1 MDFQTLQNVELNC
14 FAITILLLIFMDII
28 LRNNQYLIDQKL
40 FLTLICLTALILF
53 FDTAMWILDGRP
65 GIYVKFMYIF
75 STVIYNILNPIICI
89 IWYLYVDSYVHGSR
103 KHLKKTLIPMIILAL
118 VNLVL
123 SIGSIFYD
131 IYFVIDYN
139 NIYHRG
145 KHTYFLLAICLSIII
160 YTTIF
165 IIQNRKKIEK
175 REYVFLLSFGIPPA
189 IGGIIQYHFYG
200 VIIIWICV
208 TISILII
215 FINTQNDQLHKD
227 YLTGLYNRRFF
238 DSYLDQKIKNQR
250 CNFIAGI
257 MIDLNHFKM
266 INDLY
271 GHHRGDEALK
281 HVASIL
287 KNTFR
292 KKDFISRYGGDEFVI
307 IMEIYEQSDIV
318 NMVQRLNKNISDFN
332 SQKKVPYEISLS
344 IGYDCFPNES
354 GTKITAE
361 EFLKHIDNLMYLNKQ
376 TSTPNSTF

>member
-1 MDFQTLQNVELNC
+1 
-14 FAITILLLIFMDII
+14 
-28 LRNNQYLIDQKL
+28 
-40 FLTLICLTALILF
+40 
-53 FDTAMWILDGRP
+53 
-65 GIYVKFMYIF
+65 
-75 STVIYNILNPIICI
+75 
-89 IWYLYVDSYVHGSR
+89 
-103 KHLKKTLIPMIILAL
+103 
-118 VNLVL
+118 
-123 SIGSIFYD
+123 
-131 IYFVIDYN
+131 
-139 NIYHRG
+139 
-145 KHTYFLLAICLSIII
+145 
-160 YTTIF
+160 
-165 IIQNRKKIEK
+165 
-175 REYVFLLSFGIPPA
+175 
-189 IGGIIQYHFYG
+189 
-200 VIIIWICV
+200 
-208 TISILII
+208 
-215 FINTQNDQLHKD
+215 
-227 YLTGLYNRRFF
+227 
-238 DSYLDQKIKNQR
+238 
-250 CNFIAGI
+250 